1 MQFVCVEAGRVLVPG
16 NDKVR
21 SVGVFPYFQDGA
33 SGFAYRFYQQEL
45 PVFDDTPAG
54 IGENLPRLSIRCLEY
69 ILGLGGI
76 ESKWMQ
82 NFKQQG
88 FRRRFLQQ
96 GADLYPLVCHYP
108 LLGFFYTF
116 IIYNGGIIQVSGR
129 FKNTFFY
136 CGIYFLH
143 HGQQVQPYFVP
154 GIFVLKISA
163 VRDVGLPDA
172 FKIAYDFLAANT

>member
-1 MQFVCVEAGRVLVPG
+1 MLWSVLVPG

-21 SVGVFPYFQDGA
+21 SVCVFPYFQDGA

-136 CGIYFLH
+136 CGIYFLREGRSYMTEDEH
-143 HGQQVQPYFVP
+143 K
-154 GIFVLKISA
+154 KILCNMKDYA
-163 VRDVGLPDA
+163 ICVVKLVWEKADED
-172 FKIAYDFLAANT
+172 